1 MASSVSVRVQLGIW
15 GAEAVGTAV
24 LVLGALSA
32 VAFVLGEGSPLARLP
47 MSLRL
52 AITGVLVGVC
62 VALIAVSPLGRL
74 SGAHINPAV
83 TVGFWIVRMV
93 RSRDLAGYVGA
104 QLAGAV
110 VGGYLFRWSWGRVAL
125 SVGGGVTHPS
135 VSIPVALALEA
146 GMTALLM
153 AMILLFVSRTRL
165 TRWTPV
171 MLVPLLAVLVWR
183 GSSYTGTSLNPA
195 RSEGPAIAF
204 GDLADLWLYFA
215 GPLPG
220 AVAAA
225 TTWRYLRPAQAP
237 KTAKL
242 FHDPR
247 YPCTL
252 RTELAVWPAGRPALR
267 QLSPAPGIPLPVRR
281 DTATARIS
289 PPP

>member
-1 MASSVSVRVQLGIW
+1 MSVRVQLGIW
-15 GAEAVGTAV
+15 GAEAVGTAL

-32 VAFVLGEGSPLARLP
+32 VAFVLGEGSLLARLP

-83 TVGFWIVRMV
+83 TVGFWIVGMV
-93 RSRDLAGYVGA
+93 PARDLAGYVGA
-104 QLAGAV
+104 QLVGAV
-110 VGGYLFRWSWGRVAL
+110 VGGYLFRLSWGGVAL
-125 SVGGGVTHPS
+125 SVAGGVTHPS

-153 AMILLFVSRTRL
+153 AMILLFVSRPRL
-165 TRWTPV
+165 MRWTPV

-195 RSEGPAIAF
+195 RSEGPAIVF
-204 GDLADLWLYFA
+204 GDLADLWLYFV
-215 GPLPG
+215 GPLLG

-225 TTWRYLRPAQAP
+225 TTWRYL
-237 KTAKL
+237 
-242 FHDPR
+242 
-247 YPCTL
+247 
-252 RTELAVWPAGRPALR
+252 
-267 QLSPAPGIPLPVRR
+267 
-281 DTATARIS
+281 
-289 PPP
+289 